1 MFRIV
6 KFNLPGLVD
15 NPASSSV
22 NILLDANTNNL
33 VLRNCNL
40 IIIRSDED
48 FNDIN
53 NDTMDIEDED
63 FNPELCNI
71 VNSKNLTIV
80 NDDYSKHSRIKIINK
95 SRFKLIITNKFED
108 VNTHLE
114 PLKFGIYKEDNLML
128 LPRFSSELI
137 LYYKNNLPYL
147 WLNTNI

>member
-1 MFRIV
+1 MYRIV

-22 NILLDANTNNL
+22 NILLDANTDNL

-63 FNPELCNI
+63 FDPELCNI

-108 VNTHLE
+108 VNTDLE
-114 PLKFGIYKEDNLML
+114 PLKFGIYKEDNLIL